1 MYNARSNKIHCVK
14 NVRFRSNY
22 ALYFPAFGLNT
33 VWLQIFDAVIDL
45 TESAKTKLHY
55 SVFNLEIKTEKRQIN
70 MDIIMEDKLTWK
82 RCCL

>member
-1 MYNARSNKIHCVK
+1 MYNAKLNKIHCVK
-14 NVRFRSNY
+14 NVCFRSCY
-22 ALYFPAFGLNT
+22 GLYFPAFGLNT
-33 VWLQIFDAVIDL
+33 AWLDIFDAVIDL

-55 SVFNLEIKTEKRQIN
+55 SVFNLETKTEKRQIN